1 MDFLFSPL
9 AGLVTSFLLQG
20 SGPIL
25 PSFDDV
31 VALVTPPA
39 VEQHAA
45 APASSIESLLALPNG
60 FRAPGYEA
68 LTIQRVRN

>member
-1 MDFLFSPL
+1 MND
-9 AGLVTSFLLQG
+9 LLINFVA
-20 SGPIL
+20 SMILLPGPIL

-45 APASSIESLLALPNG
+45 APAPSLESLLATPSG